1 MPFPIRTMQT
11 VLGRRVRQGDWRA
24 HEEDTVLRMLWGYWR
39 LRDGSYDMD
48 VSFFANA
55 LNVEP
60 KEALKVCNRLI
71 AQQRIVPG
79 REKGSFRISERGKN
93 EVDALRRRTRST

>member
-1 MPFPIRTMQT
+1 MGIPIRTMQT

-39 LRDGSYDMD
+39 LRDGAYDVD
-48 VSFFANA
+48 VSVFANA

-60 KEALKVCNRLI
+60 KEALQVCNRLL

-79 REKGSFRISERGKN
+79 REKGRFRISATGKK
-93 EVDALRRRTRST
+93 EVDALRRRTR